1 LAWEGSLMEKKV
13 RTNKI
18 RKIYVFDWFARRGER
33 KIIFLFSLSS
43 LKFEI
48 PRNVDLL
55 NDLSSLFEVN

>member
-1 LAWEGSLMEKKV
+1 MEKKV